1 MPKGPRGTP
10 KGPRS
15 PSLGCPRAAACP
27 RRVSRL
33 PTTDTRERPHAE
45 RATCGPERA
54 RPRHPQP
61 HHPCTHPVCNNTHAT
76 PPSSAAAAHGRSS
89 RPRTHGHRAHGH
101 KAHGHKAHGHCSHG
115 LSAAASKNTSCNNW
129 MRLFPLWVPTG
140 SALSVSAHESNPGD
154 AERLTHT
161 SCRRRITQEH
171 ASSKWRQEHQQRQAR
186 THSANLKQT

>member
-1 MPKGPRGTP
+1 MPKSTRGSERAPLPSHGYPRAAICRKGQARPPTATPHAEEARAALNGHPAWPHAERATGPPHTP

-61 HHPCTHPVCNNTHAT
+61 DQPCTHPVCSNTHAT

-115 LSAAASKNTSCNNW
+115 LSAAASKNTSCNSW
-129 MRLFPLWVPTG
+129 ARLFPL
-140 SALSVSAHESNPGD
+140 
-154 AERLTHT
+154 
-161 SCRRRITQEH
+161 
-171 ASSKWRQEHQQRQAR
+171 
-186 THSANLKQT
+186 